1 MIVNMAYEYYILL
14 HSEDSTFYS
23 YHYKSHSSKH
33 TYSVFF
39 LPKHTFK
46 HQWIHRV
53 QHFATGTLA

>member
-1 MIVNMAYEYYILL
+1 MIVYMAYEYYILL
-14 HSEDSTFYS
+14 RSEDSTFYS